1 MKKIYPK
8 KANKIPT
15 PKETNIDKVI
25 GFIRF
30 GSPLI
35 NSKPRNDYL
44 GDVPDLDIFNKR
56 AIMGFNIVPTQPFG
70 FNCLGGKLLAA
81 ICCSHLTK
89 DTLDKKY
96 GGPFCMFETSSLY
109 GSTKSS
115 SQYDGMRPFL
125 RYKGNT
131 DSDFAPL
138 INDDNFHRLNNWFKK
153 CNGGPL
159 IDPSASSR
167 KLKTQTKM
175 MSIIKA
181 SLKDS
186 PDYIKFVNA
195 CNGAKSLTEKKRV
208 YMGDYGFE
216 NVKEYFNLET
226 DELKKKENYD
236 RYSFDGVVE
245 WWKNK
250 ASKRY
255 ESLKADGRLRT
266 ELEVWYIK
274 NDIDIIR

>member
-1 MKKIYPK
+1 
-8 KANKIPT
+8 
-15 PKETNIDKVI
+15 
-25 GFIRF
+25 
-30 GSPLI
+30 
-35 NSKPRNDYL
+35 
-44 GDVPDLDIFNKR
+44 
-56 AIMGFNIVPTQPFG
+56 
-70 FNCLGGKLLAA
+70 
-81 ICCSHLTK
+81 
-89 DTLDKKY
+89 
-96 GGPFCMFETSSLY
+96 
-109 GSTKSS
+109 
-115 SQYDGMRPFL
+115 
-125 RYKGNT
+125 
-131 DSDFAPL
+131 
-138 INDDNFHRLNNWFKK
+138 
-153 CNGGPL
+153 
-159 IDPSASSR
+159 
-167 KLKTQTKM
+167 M

-266 ELEVWYIK
+266 ELEVWNIK